1 MKTQKVLSSLILIFM
16 INILYAQEVIEP
28 TAEVAL
34 AEAPSGMITFSF
46 KDADIRNVLRLIAAK
61 SGVNIVHGP
70 EVTGVVNMELK
81 NVPWEQALGLVLD
94 LNGYAYQREGN
105 VIKVLK
111 KEDVSKEPLSTEVFI
126 LNYASAT
133 DAVKA
138 VEQMLT
144 ERGSIKTDTRSNTII
159 VTDVP
164 VNINKIEAVLN
175 RLDSRTPQVL
185 IETKIIEISN
195 TKEKDLGLKWTSLKE
210 YTVKLQSPT
219 RTYRSIRRG
228 GKGIWD
234 DASEQVDTEGV
245 TDATTTS
252 STQTSGE
259 GTTTTVVGDPITG
272 TITGASQTDT
282 SYNSLTNSL
291 TSAISK
297 TLSSTLLKADIR
309 SAVLSASDFELVL
322 SALESQADVDLI
334 SNPRILTANNETAKI
349 KVVQEYPIP
358 RYTFD
363 TTTSTFTIAGFDYK
377 DIGVTFD
384 VTPIISP
391 DGYITMQIKPHTSVL
406 LGVIPF
412 TASGSTVNVPLIG
425 VKEANAKLVIRSGD
439 TLAVGG
445 LVDEDKTNVVTKVP
459 LLGDIPIL
467 GRLFRHENVDNVK
480 KDIVFFI
487 TATVI
492 DEETKSLIHDS
503 EFETTEAVIKPPPDV
518 QSRFFKSPGDTDL
531 SQGNRGMIRDS
542 R

>member
-1 MKTQKVLSSLILIFM
+1 MKRVLLLALMLMSVISIVS
-16 INILYAQEVIEP
+16 AQEVIEP

-34 AEAPSGMITFSF
+34 AETTVPGTITFSF

-61 SGVNIVHGP
+61 SGINIVYGP

-81 NVPWEQALGLVLD
+81 DVPWEQALGLVLD

-105 VIKVLK
+105 VIKVLR
-111 KEDVSKEPLSTEVFI
+111 KEDISKEPLSTEVFI
-126 LNYASAT
+126 LNYATAT
-133 DAVKA
+133 EAVKA
-138 VEQMLT
+138 IEQMLT
-144 ERGSIKTDTRSNTII
+144 ERGSIKTDARSNTII

-164 VNINKIEAVLN
+164 ANINKIEAILD

-185 IETKIIEISN
+185 IETKIVEIN
-195 TKEKDLGLKWTSLKE
+195 NAKEKDLGLKWTSLKE
-210 YTVKLQSPT
+210 YTVGLQSPT
-219 RTYRSIRRG
+219 RTYRAIRRG
-228 GKGIWD
+228 GKGVWD

-245 TDATTTS
+245 TDTTTTS
-252 STQTSGE
+252 STQTSGQ
-259 GTTTTVVGDPITG
+259 GTVTTITGDPITG
-272 TITGASQTDT
+272 TLTSATQTDT
-282 SYNSLTNSL
+282 ASSALADSLAS
-291 TSAISK
+291 SISK

-309 SAVLSASDFELVL
+309 SAVLSAADFELVL
-322 SALESQADVDLI
+322 SALESQTDVNLI

-363 TTTSTFTIAGFDYK
+363 TTTSTFTIAGFDFK

-406 LGVIPF
+406 LGTIPF

-425 VKEANAKLVIRSGD
+425 VKEADAKLVIKSGD

-445 LVDEDKTNVVTKVP
+445 LVDEDKSTVITKIP
-459 LLGDIPIL
+459 LLGDLPIL

-480 KDIVFFI
+480 KDIIFFI
-487 TATVI
+487 TATII
-492 DEETKSLIHDS
+492 DEETKRLIY
-503 EFETTEAVIKPPPDV
+503 EGGIETTETTVETPPDV
-518 QSRFFKSPGDTDL
+518 YSKVFKSAGDTDL
-531 SQGNRGMIRDS
+531 SKGNRGYVGK
-542 R
+542 